1 MILWKSY
8 RKNWEEI
15 YPVTVKKLVT
25 GSGKADKA
33 AVAAAVHKIFPDLE
47 FKNDDE
53 SDAAAVAAAFMI
65 NEGLIPAVES
75 VKE

>member
-1 MILWKSY
+1 M
-8 RKNWEEI
+8 
-15 YPVTVKKLVT
+15 T

-65 NEGLIPAVES
+65 NEGLIPAAES